1 MGVGI
6 LVTGGIVKGGTM
18 LLKDLSG
25 KTIYDLESEEIDA
38 LFCSVCKERP
48 RCDQDFKTMN
58 ICQQLI
64 DGGIWDSLYRKRLQG

>member
-1 MGVGI
+1 
-6 LVTGGIVKGGTM
+6 M

-48 RCDQDFKTMN
+48 RCDQDLKTMN

>member
-1 MGVGI
+1 
-6 LVTGGIVKGGTM
+6 M

-25 KTIYDLESEEIDA
+25 KTIYDLESEEIGA

>member
-38 LFCSVCKERP
+38 LFCSKCKERP
-48 RCDQDFKTMN
+48 RCDQDFKTMD
-58 ICQQLI
+58 ICKQLI